1 MSTSIEKQLA
11 TSDASPPDSGD
22 LENQHKQPGQVTYAD
37 EDDAATSGGQHA
49 PLHQKLKSRHMQMIA
64 IGGSIGAGL
73 FVGSGSALRN
83 GGPASVLLGF
93 IIVGIMLL
101 CTMQALG
108 ELAVLFPVNGAFYT
122 YIVRFVD
129 PSLGFAVGWDY
140 AIGWLTVLPFELT
153 AASITIEFWREDI
166 RASVWITVFLVF
178 VCVIQIFGVRG
189 YGEVEFVLSMVKII
203 ACLGW
208 IILGIVINVGG
219 VPGDDRGY
227 IGGRY
232 WRDPGAF
239 QNGFKGFCT
248 VFVTAAFAFGGTELV
263 GLAAAEA
270 ANPRE
275 SLPTATRQVFWR
287 IAFFYIVSLL
297 LVGLDLP
304 SDDTRLLGASGAN
317 TKASPFVLAI
327 QTAGIKGLPSV
338 FNAVITVS
346 VISVANSCTYGSSR
360 TMQALASRGMGPKFL
375 TYVDKGGR
383 PLWCLVI
390 QFFFGCLAYIG
401 EASSSGT
408 IFTWLLALSGLSFFF
423 LWWSINLSHI
433 RFRAAWKYHGFRV
446 EQLPYEAAFGV
457 WGSWV
462 GLILCSIAIIAT
474 FYTSLFPLGGSPD
487 AEVFFSNYL
496 AAAVVVVFYLFWK
509 VWSRDWRLLVPIHET
524 DVSHGLRRGSLEISQ
539 TPKVP
544 AWKLALPSAAAFEV
558 KTVPANHHVSPL
570 TLVLDT
576 LEQSGRRLV
585 QEYLRRARLART
597 HTVFLAFET
606 VDRLGFSLP
615 AFLSSLLQTQ
625 SSSSTP
631 SPSSSTVSLVAV
643 YHSDVHLEAASGNY
657 CHPSPL
663 SLLKYLATTIIT
675 VHSLAVLLA
684 EKAAQE
690 RSLAAP
696 AFGLNEEAEGI
707 LVGLKHTIPAVKT
720 LKAEERGIVLE
731 LEHRRK
737 SGRGVH
743 ELYFLPTSS
752 PATQSSSSKEKVI
765 LLDDHPRFRK
775 ELVDEQDQ
783 GEQLAG
789 LTTFELGLTERQ
801 RLERDGV
808 VLPYFDAQQVG
819 AAGSGRASE
828 GGRILY
834 DMGVEDDFDEEEDEV

>member
-1 MSTSIEKQLA
+1 MSSTEKPLA
-11 TSDASPPDSGD
+11 ASDASPPDSGD
-22 LENQHKQPGQVTYAD
+22 LESNQRKLAGEVTYAD
-37 EDDAATSGGQHA
+37 EDDALTSGGQHA

-73 FVGSGSALRN
+73 FVGSGGALRN

-93 IIVGIMLL
+93 IIVGAMLL

-108 ELAVLFPVNGAFYT
+108 ELTVLFPVNGAFYT

-129 PSLGFAVGWDY
+129 PSLGFAIGWDY

-153 AASITIEFWREDI
+153 AASITIEFWRDDI
-166 RASVWITVFLVF
+166 HVSVWITVFLVF
-178 VCVIQIFGVRG
+178 VCLIQIFGVRG
-189 YGEVEFVLSMVKII
+189 YGEVEFILGMIKII

-219 VPGDDRGY
+219 VPSDDRGY

-304 SDDTRLLGASGAN
+304 SDDSRLLGASGAN

-338 FNAVITVS
+338 FNAVITIS

-360 TMQALASRGMGPKFL
+360 TMQALATRGHGPKFL

-383 PLWCLVI
+383 PLWCIVI
-390 QFFFGCLAYIG
+390 QLLFGALAYIG

-423 LWWSINLSHI
+423 LWWAINLAHI
-433 RFRAAWKYHGFRV
+433 RFRSAWKYHGYRI

-487 AEVFFSNYL
+487 AEVFFQNYL
-496 AAAVVVVFYLFWK
+496 AAVVVVALYIFWK
-509 VWSRDWRLLVPIHET
+509 LWSRDWRLLVPIHET
-524 DVSHGLRRGSLEISQ
+524 DHQ
-539 TPKVP
+539 Q
-544 AWKLALPSAAAFEV
+544 
-558 KTVPANHHVSPL
+558 VSPL

-585 QEYLRRARLART
+585 REYLRRARLARV
-597 HTVFLAFET
+597 HTIFLAFET
-606 VDRLGFSLP
+606 TPEQIVQACQAARARAKSVKCLVVIDSLTTLVGLSCSVAGPGPGSGLSLP

-625 SSSSTP
+625 SASSTT
-631 SPSSSTVSLVAV
+631 SPSSTVSLVAA
-643 YHSDVHLEAASGNY
+643 YHSDVHLEARADNY
-657 CHPSPL
+657 YHPSPL

-684 EKAAQE
+684 EKAATE

-707 LVGLKHTIPAVKT
+707 LVGLKHTVPAVKT

-743 ELYFLPTSS
+743 ELYFLPT
-752 PATQSSSSKEKVI
+752 TQPSSSSKEKVI

-775 ELVDEQDQ
+775 DQ
-783 GEQLAG
+783 VSEHDDGEQLAG

-808 VLPYFDAQQVG
+808 VLPYFDAQVG
-819 AAGSGRASE
+819 AGSGGASE

-834 DMGVEDDFDEEEDEV
+834 DMGEEDDFDEEEDEI